1 MKEEHNMA
9 FKEIQ
14 PQDLQDNVFT
24 LIGKDWLVVCGEKN
38 GKANAMT
45 ASWGGM
51 GVLWGKPVVFIFI
64 RPQRYTKEFVDG
76 AKGFTLSVLDE
87 SKRKV
92 LNYLGTVSGRDEA
105 KIEKAGLTPL
115 SEGGFTYFSE
125 ARLALLCAGDEARV
139 GYRARMRCEVV
150 SREGLPYDVCGGDRE
165 GSRSRLRVLGGRH
178 ASGNQGAAQGNEPC
192 ARHDG

>member
-1 MKEEHNMA
+1 MEERRIEPEQPMEEEHNMA

-24 LIGKDWLVVCGEKN
+24 LIGKDWLVVCGEKD

-76 AKGFTLSVLDE
+76 ADGFTLSVLDE

-92 LNYLGTVSGRDEA
+92 LNYLGTVSGRDEEMKPECFIERECDA
-105 KIEKAGLTPL
+105 KWYPEKDYHTMYVAEIEK
-115 SEGGFTYFSE
+115 
-125 ARLALLCAGDEARV
+125 
-139 GYRARMRCEVV
+139 
-150 SREGLPYDVCGGDRE
+150 
-165 GSRSRLRVLGGRH
+165 VLVRG
-178 ASGNQGAAQGNEPC
+178 
-192 ARHDG
+192 

>member
-1 MKEEHNMA
+1 MA

-24 LIGKDWLVVCGEKN
+24 LIGKDWLVVCGEKD

-64 RPQRYTKEFVDG
+64 RPQRYTKGFVDG

-115 SEGGFTYFSE
+115 SDGGFTYFSE
-125 ARLALLCAGDEARV
+125 ARLAFFCRKLYAQEMKPERFI
-139 GYRARMRCEVV
+139 E
-150 SREGLPYDVCGGDRE
+150 RECDAKWYPEKDYHTMYVAE
-165 GSRSRLRVLGGRH
+165 IEKVLVRG
-178 ASGNQGAAQGNEPC
+178 
-192 ARHDG
+192 

>member
-1 MKEEHNMA
+1 
-9 FKEIQ
+9 
-14 PQDLQDNVFT
+14 
-24 LIGKDWLVVCGEKN
+24 
-38 GKANAMT
+38 
-45 ASWGGM
+45 M

-125 ARLALLCAGDEARV
+125 ARLALLCRKLYAQE
-139 GYRARMRCEVV
+139 MKPECFIE
-150 SREGLPYDVCGGDRE
+150 RECDAKWYPEKDYHTMYVAE
-165 GSRSRLRVLGGRH
+165 IEKVLVRG
-178 ASGNQGAAQGNEPC
+178 
-192 ARHDG
+192 

>member
-1 MKEEHNMA
+1 MA

-24 LIGKDWLVVCGEKN
+24 LIGKEWLVVCGEKD

-115 SEGGFTYFSE
+115 SDGGFTYFSE
-125 ARLALLCAGDEARV
+125 ARLAFFCRKLYAQEMKPECFIEHECDAKWYPEKDYHTMYVAEIEKVLV
-139 GYRARMRCEVV
+139 
-150 SREGLPYDVCGGDRE
+150 
-165 GSRSRLRVLGGRH
+165 RS
-178 ASGNQGAAQGNEPC
+178 
-192 ARHDG
+192 

>member
-1 MKEEHNMA
+1 MA

-24 LIGKDWLVVCGEKN
+24 LIGKDWLVVCGEKD

-64 RPQRYTKEFVDG
+64 RPQRYTKEFVDAAG
-76 AKGFTLSVLDE
+76 GFTLSVLDGSE
-87 SKRKV
+87 RKV

-115 SEGGFTYFSE
+115 SEDGFTYFAE
-125 ARLALLCAGDEARV
+125 ARLAILCRKLYAQEMTAACFIERECDEKWYPDKDYHTMYVAEIEKV
-139 GYRARMRCEVV
+139 LV
-150 SREGLPYDVCGGDRE
+150 RE
-165 GSRSRLRVLGGRH
+165 
-178 ASGNQGAAQGNEPC
+178 
-192 ARHDG
+192 